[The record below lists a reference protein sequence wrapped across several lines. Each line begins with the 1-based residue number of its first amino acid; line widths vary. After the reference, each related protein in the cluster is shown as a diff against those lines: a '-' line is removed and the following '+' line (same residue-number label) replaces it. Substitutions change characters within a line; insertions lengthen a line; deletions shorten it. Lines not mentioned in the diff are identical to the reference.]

1 MAGSAGGDDED
12 MIGGINVTP
21 LVDITLVLL
30 IIFIATSSIIVK
42 AEMGMELPDARTAQ
56 DREPGGVNVS
66 IDALELMTFNGA
78 PVANIAELRQSLDLE
93 AKKDPKVKVVVSADH
108 HLKYE
113 KVAGVIDAVRR
124 AGISNF
130 SLDVQKIE

>member
-1 MAGSAGGDDED
+1 MAGSAGQNED
-12 MIGGINVTP
+12 MIEGINVTP

-42 AEMGMELPDARTAQ
+42 AEMGMELPDAVTAE
-56 DREPGGVNVS
+56 DREPGGVMVS
-66 IDALELMTFNGA
+66 IDTLKLMMLNGN
-78 PVANIAELRQSLDLE
+78 PVNSSAELRQLLTDE
-93 AKKDPKVKVVVSADH
+93 AKRDPKVKVIISADQ

-113 KVAGVIDAVRR
+113 DVATVIDAVRK
-124 AGISNF
+124 AGISSF

>member
-1 MAGSAGGDDED
+1 MAGSAGQNED
-12 MIGGINVTP
+12 MIEGINVTP

-42 AEMGMELPDARTAQ
+42 AEMGMELPDAVTAE
-56 DREPGGVNVS
+56 DREPGGVIVS
-66 IDALELMTFNGA
+66 IDTLKLMMLNGN
-78 PVANIAELRQSLDLE
+78 PVNSSAELRQLLTDE
-93 AKKDPKVKVVVSADH
+93 AKRDPKVKVIISADQ

-113 KVAGVIDAVRR
+113 DVATVIDAVRK
-124 AGISNF
+124 AGISSF